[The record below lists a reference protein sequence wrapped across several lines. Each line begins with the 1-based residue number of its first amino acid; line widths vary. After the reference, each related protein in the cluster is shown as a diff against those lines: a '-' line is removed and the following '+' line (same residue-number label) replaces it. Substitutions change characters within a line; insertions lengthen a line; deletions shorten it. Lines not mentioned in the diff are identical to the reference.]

1 MIPEISTRTQ
11 VLAQKRKMARPP
23 FKPTV
28 VQRRQV
34 AIGAA
39 GGMAHEEIAQALG
52 IARNTLEKHFAIELS
67 TGAHKRRLDWL
78 VAMDKAARGGNVAA
92 QKALLSTS
100 PTPLAPPMPEAPT
113 AAEKAPKLGKKEQ
126 ANADAVGAQAGTE
139 WNDLLP
145 RGGAPLLQ

>member
-1 MIPEISTRTQ
+1 
-11 VLAQKRKMARPP
+11 MARPP
-23 FKPTV
+23 FKPTA
-28 VQRRQV
+28 VQRQHV
-34 AIGAA
+34 AIAAA

-52 IARNTLEKHFAIELS
+52 IARNTLEKHFGLELS
-67 TGAHKRRLDWL
+67 TGAHKRRLGWL

-100 PTPLAPPMPEAPT
+100 PTPLAPPSVPGQPV
-113 AAEKAPKLGKKEQ
+113 AAEKPVKLGKKEQ
-126 ANADAVGAQAGTE
+126 ANAAAVGAQAGTE